1 MRGGA
6 GANPARRRPG
16 LRGDPGGSQPASGPV
31 KRPVQGR
38 PRARGLT
45 GRRTGAS
52 SEGRLRAGSA
62 RSGGRA
68 PGFGR
73 YGGKAPASG
82 HGPRSLLRS
91 LGQPAGPPGT
101 PPSGLCLP
109 PSLSLTLFQSRRNRP
124 GIPRQP
130 RSPRSEAALPSSG
143 REAGVR
149 VLGEPRRARARGGR
163 RAPCRRA
170 PPPRPGASKQ
180 APAPSPRSTPPRGG
194 ARWQGVWECARAR
207 ACVGGESRTGEERAP
222 TVGRRAESG
231 GRWREFGG
239 RRLEL
244 ELFGEMLG
252 VSLRCPEVG
261 RPGVRH

>member
-1 MRGGA
+1 MGPVGVRGGA

-16 LRGDPGGSQPASGPV
+16 LRRDPGGSQPASGPV

-38 PRARGLT
+38 PRARGLP

-82 HGPRSLLRS
+82 HGPRSLRRS

-109 PSLSLTLFQSRRNRP
+109 PSRSPFFKADAIARESPANPPAP
-124 GIPRQP
+124 GPRP
-130 RSPRSEAALPSSG
+130 RSPRAGGKPACVCSG
-143 REAGVR
+143 SPGARAHVEAGGR
-149 VLGEPRRARARGGR
+149 PADARRRPDQGPPSR
-163 RAPCRRA
+163 RLR
-170 PPPRPGASKQ
+170 
-180 APAPSPRSTPPRGG
+180 PPRGAPPRAAEPAG
-194 ARWQGVWECARAR
+194 KGYGSARAR
-207 ACVGGESRTGEERAP
+207 ACV
-222 TVGRRAESG
+222 
-231 GRWREFGG
+231 
-239 RRLEL
+239 
-244 ELFGEMLG
+244 
-252 VSLRCPEVG
+252 
-261 RPGVRH
+261 